1 MLLSAQNIKKEY
13 GIQQILDIGHLEI
26 GDGDRIGLI
35 GPNGAGKSTLLSI
48 LAGDLPPDSGTV
60 RRFCPIAQIRQSGQ
74 AQGEADPDMMSRFG
88 LWQSPLKS
96 GGERTRIAIGAAFS
110 QRAPLLFA
118 DEPTTSLDLEGRILL
133 EKMLAGYRGAIVL
146 VSHDR
151 ALLER
156 ICTRIWEIDSG
167 SLRVFEGR
175 YSQWA
180 AQREREQRFKTEEY
194 EQYIRERNR
203 LRRLSHDLQSQGE
216 AMKRPPR
223 RMGSSEWLLYKGTAS
238 IQQGHVHGRAAAVK
252 SRLEH
257 LEKKERPNSPPRVS
271 MKIEASANI
280 RAPYAARIRG
290 LTVSH
295 SGAPILCDASLFVR
309 SGIRTVITGSNGAGK
324 STLLQSLIAR
334 APGVSVPAE
343 ARIAYFSQEQD
354 TLKPGQSLLANVTE
368 GAAYPEH
375 ICRAVLA
382 NLCLKASDLE
392 KPVRVL
398 SGGERVKAALAKV
411 LVSGC
416 SFLILDEPTNH
427 MDIYTMEGLERL
439 LSSYNGTLLAVSHD
453 RAFIRAIAQE
463 VYEVRDGKIYPKP
476 LISV

>member
-13 GIQQILDIGHLEI
+13 GIQQVLDIERLEI
-26 GDGDRIGLI
+26 GDGERIGLI
-35 GPNGAGKSTLLSI
+35 GRNGAGKSTLLSI
-48 LAGDLPPDSGTV
+48 LAGDLAPDSGIV

-74 AQGEADPDMMSRFG
+74 AQGEADPDLMSRFG

-96 GGERTRIAIGAAFS
+96 GGERTRMAIGAAFS
-110 QRAPLLFA
+110 KRAPLLFA
-118 DEPTTSLDLEGRILL
+118 DEPTTSLDLEGCMIL
-133 EKMLAGYRGAIVL
+133 EKMLAGYRGALVL

-151 ALLER
+151 ALLDR
-156 ICTRIWEIDSG
+156 ICTRIWEIDG
-167 SLRVFEGR
+167 GRLRDFDGN

-180 AQREREQRFKTEEY
+180 AWREGERRFKAGEY
-194 EQYIRERNR
+194 ERYIRERNR
-203 LRRLSHDLQSQGE
+203 LSRLSHELQSQGN
-216 AMKRPPR
+216 AMKKPPK

-238 IQQGHVHGRAAAVK
+238 IQQGHVHSRAAAVR
-252 SRLEH
+252 SRLER
-257 LEKKERPNSPPRVS
+257 LEKKERPDSPPSVS
-271 MKIEASANI
+271 MKLGPSANI
-280 RAPYAARIRG
+280 RAPYAASIRG

-295 SGAPILCDASLFVR
+295 SGVPILSDASLFVK
-309 SGIRTVITGSNGAGK
+309 SGRRTVITGSNGAGK
-324 STLLQSLIAR
+324 STLLRALIER

-354 TLKPGQSLLANVTE
+354 TLDPGRTVLANVTE
-368 GAAYPEH
+368 GAAFPEH

-382 NLCLKASDLE
+382 NLCLTASDLE
-392 KPVRVL
+392 KPARVL

-439 LSSYNGTLLAVSHD
+439 LSSYDGTLLAVSHD

-463 VYEVRDGKIYPKP
+463 VYEVRDGRIFPKITEA
-476 LISV
+476 